1 MSGLRYDP
9 AFHAGAPPSAQP
21 LGADDIGASSSNY
34 PPPENPYAPQTHG
47 AMYAAAAAAVAAGQ
61 KRPAPTDDEDDMSFE
76 TDNRAPKNK
85 RKAPARNPRAKRARN
100 KEPLSDNLGDPS
112 SVGGPIAPVAQ
123 MEAYPDSAMGTMEP
137 DIEALREAS
146 MQVRAANRKPKEPQT
161 RTAWSQADT
170 RLLIRA
176 VHAFG
181 CKWSQIAKQ
190 IEIGRLPFEHPRN
203 QQALRDKARI
213 LKQDYLRFVFI

>member
-1 MSGLRYDP
+1 
-9 AFHAGAPPSAQP
+9 
-21 LGADDIGASSSNY
+21 
-34 PPPENPYAPQTHG
+34 
-47 AMYAAAAAAVAAGQ
+47 MYAAAAAAVAAGQ
-61 KRPAPTDDEDDMSFE
+61 KRPAPADDEDDISFE
-76 TDNRAPKNK
+76 IDTRAPKNK
-85 RKAPARNPRAKRARN
+85 RKAATRAKRARN
-100 KEPLSDNLGDPS
+100 KEPQSDGLGGPS
-112 SVGGPIAPVAQ
+112 SVRAPIAPVAQ
-123 MEAYPDSAMGTMEP
+123 MEAYPDSSMGMMEP

-146 MQVRAANRKPKEPQT
+146 MQVRAAHRKPKEPQT

-190 IEIGRLPFEHPRN
+190 IETGRLPFEHPRN